1 LASKEINNKFD
12 FERQKQP
19 TFNIVDP
26 EEPSGDIE
34 RIENK
39 RSNNKLP
46 AKINTPTADLN
57 GCMRV
62 NLIVSYSLV
71 LTTDEII
78 QPYFNA
84 HLKKL
89 IIRLIRLIS

>member
-1 LASKEINNKFD
+1 MASKEINNKCD

-26 EEPSGDIE
+26 EEPRGDIE

-39 RSNNKLP
+39 RPNNKLP
-46 AKINTPTADLN
+46 AKINTPAADLN
-57 GCMRV
+57 GSMCL

-71 LTTDEII
+71 LATDEII

-84 HLKKL
+84 YFKKL
-89 IIRLIRLIS
+89 II